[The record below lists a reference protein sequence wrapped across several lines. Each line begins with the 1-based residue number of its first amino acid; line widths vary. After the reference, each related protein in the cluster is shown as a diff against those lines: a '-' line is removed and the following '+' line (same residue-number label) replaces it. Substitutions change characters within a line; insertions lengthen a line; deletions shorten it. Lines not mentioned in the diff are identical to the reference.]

1 MKKCSTM
8 FNMSV
13 AIIGL
18 VLFSTPNPIFKDK
31 FNVNKVDISENN
43 MVKKYLYMNQDFEGI
58 DVIKNNSV
66 DGKLEKN
73 EEAYVIIKN
82 PEGKYYNNVNLKEE
96 KNDIIIS
103 YNEES
108 VNSEYKNE
116 LYNSRVDEVMVLRI
130 NANDSIDSI
139 NIVKN

>member
-1 MKKCSTM
+1 MKKCNTM
-8 FNMSV
+8 FKMSV

-18 VLFSTPNPIFKDK
+18 VLFSTPNQIFKDK

-43 MVKKYLYMNQDFEGI
+43 IAKKYLYMNQDFEGI
-58 DVIKNNSV
+58 DVIKNSSV

-82 PEGKYYNNVNLKEE
+82 PKGKYYNNVNLKEE

-108 VNSEYKNE
+108 IDSEYKNE

-130 NANDSIDSI
+130 NTNDSIDSI